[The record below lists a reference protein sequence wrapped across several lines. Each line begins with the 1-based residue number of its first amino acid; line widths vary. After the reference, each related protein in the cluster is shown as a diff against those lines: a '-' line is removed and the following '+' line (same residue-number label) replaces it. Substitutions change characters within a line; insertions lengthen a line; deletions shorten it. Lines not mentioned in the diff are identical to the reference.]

1 MKKMPF
7 LAAAGAFTLCCAM
20 PLRSA
25 SVTETYP
32 DVDIVSI
39 QDQPMTMPGSL
50 FRSIDPQEKFRAAD
64 SYTASLNVFLIQD
77 RKNGVNAL
85 IDAGYGRTG
94 GGLLKELEKRKLG
107 PEDISAVFIT
117 HIHPDHVGGLTA
129 PDGTAAFPKA
139 RIYIA
144 RREYEE
150 WSRDASRAGLAKHLT
165 PNREKIVL
173 VDYDAEVKPYGLV
186 PLYRPGHTP
195 GHTVFRLKLS
205 QKENKEKIIFFVGD
219 IVHAAG
225 LQIPHPEFCARFD
238 MTPETAVKSRREML
252 EKAEF
257 WYGAH
262 LPFPGIIRIENGLR
276 K

>member
-1 MKKMPF
+1 
-7 LAAAGAFTLCCAM
+7 
-20 PLRSA
+20 
-25 SVTETYP
+25 
-32 DVDIVSI
+32 
-39 QDQPMTMPGSL
+39 MTMPGSL

-165 PNREKIVL
+165 PNRERISANIEKQIKVRSWL
-173 VDYDAEVKPYGLV
+173 IRKTIFS
-186 PLYRPGHTP
+186 RPM
-195 GHTVFRLKLS
+195 
-205 QKENKEKIIFFVGD
+205 
-219 IVHAAG
+219 A
-225 LQIPHPEFCARFD
+225 
-238 MTPETAVKSRREML
+238 
-252 EKAEF
+252 
-257 WYGAH
+257 
-262 LPFPGIIRIENGLR
+262 
-276 K
+276 